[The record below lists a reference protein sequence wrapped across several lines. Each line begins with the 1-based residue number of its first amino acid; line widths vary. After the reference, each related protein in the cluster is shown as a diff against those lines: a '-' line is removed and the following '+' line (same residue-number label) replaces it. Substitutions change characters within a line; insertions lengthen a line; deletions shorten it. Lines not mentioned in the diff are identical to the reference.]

1 MKRLSY
7 CLFALAAASLL
18 TAPATP
24 QQLYKYIGPDGKVQ
38 YSDRPPA
45 DGRKAD
51 TVAGSRA
58 GSVSSGAA
66 PAAAG
71 SDAAKAGAPKSL
83 ADQEQ
88 AFRKRRLDGEE
99 NARKA
104 EKLAEEQRARSEA
117 CGAMRREL
125 AAVQSGARVARNN
138 EAGERVFLEDT
149 GIQQEAARLQR
160 DMAAAKC

>member
-7 CLFALAAASLL
+7 CLLALAAASFVA
-18 TAPATP
+18 APATA

-45 DGRKAD
+45 DGRKAEA
-51 TVAGSRA
+51 VAGSRA

-66 PAAAG
+66 PAAAAG
-71 SDAAKAGAPKSL
+71 DAAKAGAPKSL

-88 AFRKRRLDGEE
+88 AFRKRRLDAEE
-99 NARKA
+99 SARKA
-104 EKLAEEQRARSEA
+104 DKLAEEQRARSEA
-117 CGAMRREL
+117 CGAIRREL
-125 AAVQSGARVARNN
+125 AALQSGARVGRIN
-138 EAGERVFLEDT
+138 EAGERVFLEDN